1 MNNPVNHNRYRPL
14 ILVVDDEWLNRELM
28 EAVLQSAGYDAALA
42 GNRDRALK
50 IARELQPDL
59 ILVDVRL
66 HYDTEG
72 YDLCRTLKTD
82 PATAHLVVAML
93 SAMDSEADQ
102 DRAMQVGAD
111 GFISRML
118 ETPVMLDKI
127 AQLLEAR
134 R

>member
-1 MNNPVNHNRYRPL
+1 VNNPVNQDRYKPL

-28 EAVLQSAGYDAALA
+28 EAVLESAGYDAALA
-42 GNRDRALK
+42 GNKERALK
-50 IARELQPDL
+50 IAREQQPDL

-82 PATAHLVVAML
+82 PITAHLPVAML

-102 DRAMQVGAD
+102 YRAMQVGAD
-111 GFISRML
+111 DFISRML
-118 ETPVMLDKI
+118 ETPLMLDKI
-127 AQLLEAR
+127 AQLLQK
-134 R
+134 